1 MTMTG
6 QGNFKTDGAAASFW
20 QCAGRRLDLTRPLIM
35 GILNATPDSF
45 SDGGEHFEF
54 SRARDWGE
62 KLLEDGADIL
72 DIGGESTRPGS
83 QRVPTV
89 EELRRVLA
97 LVEYFAGRGAL
108 VSVDT
113 SSPEVMREALQA
125 GAAILNDVRA
135 FEAPGALETAAGSEA
150 GLVIMHGARKAGL
163 MPQAAVDHDET
174 PVVDRV
180 ERYLLS
186 RQQALMD
193 KGAARERIC
202 WDPGFGFG
210 KSVEE
215 NFALLA
221 ASARLARSGQPLM
234 AAISRK
240 SSLGAVTGIAE
251 PAQRATASV
260 AGAVIA
266 LERGARI
273 VRVHDVRQTREAR
286 DVWMAVQR
294 AARDRGEAI
303 GAL

>member
-1 MTMTG
+1 
-6 QGNFKTDGAAASFW
+6 
-20 QCAGRRLDLTRPLIM
+20 
-35 GILNATPDSF
+35 
-45 SDGGEHFEF
+45 
-54 SRARDWGE
+54 
-62 KLLEDGADIL
+62 
-72 DIGGESTRPGS
+72 
-83 QRVPTV
+83 
-89 EELRRVLA
+89 
-97 LVEYFAGRGAL
+97 
-108 VSVDT
+108 
-113 SSPEVMREALQA
+113 
-125 GAAILNDVRA
+125 
-135 FEAPGALETAAGSEA
+135 
-150 GLVIMHGARKAGL
+150 MHGAREAGL

-303 GAL
+303 GAP